1 MEYSSRIFV
10 PNISA
15 EYFRRNAIKKKEK
28 VVNLV
33 HLLPG
38 IKRIWSSDLSVAGE
52 TYHEIEDGTFCAQ
65 CIFEHNFDAS
75 FKNASVMLIFY
86 CYRPQTKFGAR

>member
-1 MEYSSRIFV
+1 MEYWSRIFV

-33 HLLPG
+33 HLLHYDY
-38 IKRIWSSDLSVAGE
+38 SSYTGP
-52 TYHEIEDGTFCAQ
+52 
-65 CIFEHNFDAS
+65 
-75 FKNASVMLIFY
+75 K
-86 CYRPQTKFGAR
+86 